1 VSLRDVRMSF
11 KDLWT
16 KMGGWLRAQRISRAE
31 YKPDVNG
38 QGLIFEQEKSQQAA
52 GEVAEGGSA
61 VSVRGQGMVK
71 SGEQGRAQEPIEKLQ
86 DGFNKL
92 ISELQGIN
100 RHLEEQAAHHAELM
114 GRIERLPRLL
124 ESFPGVVE
132 NQKKSAEALLRELER
147 SAAKDQQFVDAVEK
161 IPNETAK
168 QTDALVNI
176 NHQLAAAADTDVQMT
191 ESFNKFGETVGRL
204 NQTVAAQS
212 DSIMQ
217 MRRTFA
223 TSDRYLKYLITKQ
236 NRRFMWIFF
245 AALGVCA
252 AVILIFTGVIIFLK
266 E

>member
-1 VSLRDVRMSF
+1 MSF
-11 KDLWT
+11 GELWAR
-16 KMGGWLRAQRISRAE
+16 MGNWFRAQRILRAE
-31 YKPDVNG
+31 YKPEVNG
-38 QGLIFEQEKSQQAA
+38 QGLIFEEGK
-52 GEVAEGGSA
+52 GEQVEQGQGAQGGSA
-61 VSVRGQGMVK
+61 AGVREQAMVQ
-71 SGEQGRAQEPIEKLQ
+71 SGEQGKRQEPIEKLH
-86 DGFNKL
+86 DAFNKL
-92 ISELQGIN
+92 VGELRGIN

-114 GRIERLPRLL
+114 GRIERLPKLL

-132 NQKKSAEALLRELER
+132 HQKKTAEGLLRQLER
-147 SAAKDQQFVDAVEK
+147 SAAKDEQFVDAVER
-161 IPNETAK
+161 IPRETAK

-204 NQTVAAQS
+204 NRTVAAQS
-212 DSIMQ
+212 ESMIQ

-236 NRRFMWIFF
+236 SRRFMWMFF
-245 AALGVCA
+245 VALGVCA